1 MIFDKS
7 TKINR
12 ERTAISKNGARK
24 TGHPY
29 AKGCLSNIIYKNCQK
44 NIKELNVRID
54 WKSLRAE
61 SFSIDL
67 EVKEN

>member
-12 ERTAISKNGARK
+12 ERTSISKNGARK

-29 AKGCLSNIIYKNCQK
+29 AKDVYLTSYTKIVKKISKN
-44 NIKELNVRID
+44 
-54 WKSLRAE
+54 
-61 SFSIDL
+61 
-67 EVKEN
+67 